1 MCNRPYWRVTSIQV
15 SRCVC
20 NRPYWR
26 VTTIRVSRCVCNR
39 PYWRVN
45 SIQVCSQLHWR
56 KETIV
61 CFAQEEVKLYSREH
75 IFLFSVTVTVGSCG
89 MAPGQALVVQWNF
102 LEWMRWGR
110 ERGREG
116 ERLSEG
122 RRKASS
128 KLLTCVFVC
137 LLQAYS
143 IDDLGDHLEKRCVCV
158 CVGS

>member
-89 MAPGQALVVQWNF
+89 MVHGQALMVQWNF
-102 LEWMRWGR
+102 LEWMRWER